1 VTRKRRTAEHRE
13 EDVIPIRQRLARK
26 NKKSAAEK
34 REGNSE
40 AHLLLIRLLPC
51 CVTGKKAPND
61 PHHLKEGL
69 AHERGL
75 GRRSTDRWAVPLSRE
90 KHDEVERIGSRN
102 EWAWFRQH
110 GIEDPLELAAAL
122 WRNTGDLERMRKV
135 LAAHV
140 GRTR

>member
-1 VTRKRRTAEHRE
+1 M
-13 EDVIPIRQRLARK
+13 IPVRQRIQKK
-26 NKKSAAEK
+26 NKPSAAEK
-34 REGNSE
+34 REGNCKK
-40 AHLLLIRLLPC
+40 HLALIRKLPC

-102 EWAWFRQH
+102 EQAWFQKH
-110 GIEDPLELAAAL
+110 GIADSLELAAAL